1 MTCAAPK
8 DKGRMRSPDGE
19 AAEWVNRK
27 GGCLKKVG
35 GFGYGC
41 GGNGQRGNIL
51 GPLSA
56 CEGESHHPPNSPAL
70 GH

>member
-19 AAEWVNRK
+19 AAEWVNRR

-35 GFGYGC
+35 GFGVWLWGKRAEREHTGAPEC
-41 GGNGQRGNIL
+41 M
-51 GPLSA
+51 
-56 CEGESHHPPNSPAL
+56 
-70 GH
+70 